1 MPDNHRQL
9 QNEHP
14 NIKKSSYRPYQNDEK
29 QLKNVDTLLFDL
41 LRSNEPEIKKTR
53 VPSAR
58 IPHINQNNNYQQLQR
73 MRDSRDNHIPKMGQ
87 IYEDGGEDY
96 EGTYKNNQR
105 KQYNGIQLPNDM
117 RRLDTADIAL
127 H

>member
-1 MPDNHRQL
+1 M
-9 QNEHP
+9 
-14 NIKKSSYRPYQNDEK
+14 
-29 QLKNVDTLLFDL
+29 KNVDTLLFDL
-41 LRSNEPEIKKTR
+41 LRSNEPETKQAR

-73 MRDSRDNHIPKMGQ
+73 MRDSRDQFITPKMGQ

-105 KQYNGIQLPNDM
+105 GRIDNQYNGI
-117 RRLDTADIAL
+117 
-127 H
+127 